1 MKAAVQ
7 QRLAED
13 AAAAARRRAAA
24 AVHNLEVNAT
34 NAAMLARKKEAAQ
47 KEAETDAAIAAYVRE
62 REVREQVSTPGA
74 GASMS
79 VVSLTTLVMTCNQKD
94 QEDNC
99 TGLKVIACSCT
110 ISLAEWL
117 LHALP

>member
-34 NAAMLARKKEAAQ
+34 NAAMLARKKEVAQ
-47 KEAETDAAIAAYVRE
+47 KEAETDAAIAAYVRD
-62 REVREQVSTPGA
+62 RKAREQVSTPDA
-74 GASMS
+74 RVCMS
-79 VVSLTTLVMTCNQKD
+79 VGSVTS
-94 QEDNC
+94 
-99 TGLKVIACSCT
+99 
-110 ISLAEWL
+110 W
-117 LHALP
+117 